1 MRDAGGT
8 TERRKLPQCCYYPGY
23 SLFESKKAVVSFLE
37 RHDPEF
43 AVEVKARLAYL
54 DRYET
59 GFEYAD
65 AIVNGT
71 LSRVAG
77 HIADCLT
84 KIQARLQWGSDKYS
98 CSEVERLSA
107 EQNCEIVIA
116 ADEVRGRTPPSEHH
130 PRLLYPAPFLPAVLP
145 QVHFG
150 AARLAGILECP
161 GPAHDD
167 DAAPHPGQAAG
178 PQGRRLGPQLTRRR
192 FNGDKAR
199 RRWIR
204 AQRDMESGAE

>member
-1 MRDAGGT
+1 M
-8 TERRKLPQCCYYPGY
+8 
-23 SLFESKKAVVSFLE
+23 SFLE
-37 RHDPEF
+37 KHDPEF

-54 DRYET
+54 DRYES

-116 ADEVRGRTPPSEHH
+116 ADEVRGRRPASERC
-130 PRLLYPAPFLPAVLP
+130 PTLLHSTMFLPVVLP
-145 QVHFG
+145 QMHFG
-150 AARLAGILECP
+150 AARLAGVMECSR
-161 GPAHDD
+161 PAHDN
-167 DAAPHPGQAAG
+167 DAAPHPRPAAG

-199 RRWIR
+199 RCRFR
-204 AQRDMESGAE
+204 AQRDVESWAE